1 MKLTDFE
8 RYKRPLW
15 MPSRH
20 IETVVPALWRKISGL
35 QYERER
41 WELDDGDFIDLDW
54 KRGDNYKRL
63 VIICHGMEGST
74 DRAYMMG
81 MAKALAP
88 TMDVLTWNFRGC
100 SGELNR
106 LPRFYHSGET
116 SDLQGVIDY
125 ARNSKN
131 YSSISLV
138 GFSLGGNLILKYLG
152 EQGRKA
158 VGKIEKAIAISV
170 PLHLKSC
177 CEVISKP
184 QHKMYSH
191 RFLVTLKDKV
201 RSKAVLMPDSVESA
215 NLKYINDLTSFDDY
229 VTAPLHGFINAN
241 DYYAQCSSLFFL
253 GDIAIPTLVINAKND
268 PFLSELAFPTEAE
281 LKNSMV
287 NLMYPRKGGHVGFSA
302 SKLNEINW
310 TERLAQYYFNLH
322 G

>member
-1 MKLTDFE
+1 MELVDFE
-8 RYKRPLW
+8 IYKRPLW

-20 IETVVPALWRKISGL
+20 IETVVPALWRRINGL
-35 QYERER
+35 EYERER

-54 KRGDNYKRL
+54 KREDKHRRL

-81 MAKALAP
+81 MTKALAP

-116 SDLQGVIDY
+116 SDLQKIIDY
-125 ARNSKN
+125 AMKSKE
-131 YSSISLV
+131 YDFVSLI

-152 EQGRKA
+152 EQGKKA
-158 VGKIEKAIAISV
+158 LGNIYKAIAISV

-177 CEVISKP
+177 CEVLSKP

-191 RFLVTLKDKV
+191 RFLVTLKEKV
-201 RSKAVLMPDSVESA
+201 RNKAELMPNEVNAA
-215 NLKYINDLTSFDDY
+215 NLKYVNDLTSFDDY
-229 VTAPLHGFINAN
+229 VTAPLHGFKDSD

-253 GDIAIPTLVINAKND
+253 SEIAIPTLVVNAKND
-268 PFLSELAFPTEAE
+268 PFLSELAFPTDSQINNPNVS
-281 LKNSMV
+281 L
-287 NLMYPRKGGHVGFSA
+287 LYPEKGGHVGFSS

-310 TERLAQYYFNLH
+310 TEKLAQFYFNQ
-322 G
+322 

>member
-8 RYKRPLW
+8 SYKRPLW

-20 IETVVPALWRKISGL
+20 IETVVPALWRKIGGL
-35 QYERER
+35 RYERER
-41 WELDDGDFIDLDW
+41 MELEDGDFIDIDW
-54 KRGDNYKRL
+54 KREKKHTRL

-88 TMDVLTWNFRGC
+88 TIDVLTWNFRGC
-100 SGELNR
+100 SGETNR

-116 SDLQGVIDY
+116 SDLQRVIDF
-125 ARNSKN
+125 ARSSKIYN
-131 YSSISLV
+131 SISLV

-152 EQGRKA
+152 EQGFKA
-158 VGKIEKAIAISV
+158 IGIFEKAIAISV

-184 QHKMYSH
+184 QHKMYSQ
-191 RFLVTLKDKV
+191 RFLAPLKEKV
-201 RSKAVLMPDSVESA
+201 RTKAELMPDLIDSEKLNYV
-215 NLKYINDLTSFDDY
+215 NDLISFDDY
-229 VTAPLHGFINAN
+229 ITAPLHGFKDAN

-253 GDIAIPTLVINAKND
+253 SDIKIPTLVVNAKND
-268 PFLSELAFPTEAE
+268 PFFSELAFPTAAE
-281 LKNSMV
+281 IDNQNVHL
-287 NLMYPRKGGHVGFSA
+287 LYPSKGGHVGFSS
-302 SKLNEINW
+302 SKLNETNW
-310 TERLAQYYFNLH
+310 TEKLAQYYLNLS

>member
-1 MKLTDFE
+1 MKLADFE
-8 RYKRPLW
+8 NYKRPLW

-20 IETVVPALWRKISGL
+20 IETIVPALWRKIDGL
-35 QYERER
+35 QYMRER

-54 KRGDNYKRL
+54 KREEKHKRL
-63 VIICHGMEGST
+63 AIICHGMEGST

-116 SDLQGVIDY
+116 TDLQRVIDY
-125 ARNSKN
+125 ARNSKK
-131 YSSISLV
+131 YDTLYLV

-152 EQGRKA
+152 EQGTFAKGVFA
-158 VGKIEKAIAISV
+158 KAIAISV

-191 RFLVTLKDKV
+191 RFLVTLKEKV
-201 RSKAVLMPDSVESA
+201 RTKAELMPEKVNSE
-215 NLKYINDLTSFDDY
+215 NLKYVNDLTSFDDY
-229 VTAPLHGFINAN
+229 VTAPLHGFKDAD
-241 DYYAQCSSLFFL
+241 DYYAQCSSLYFL
-253 GDIAIPTLVINAKND
+253 PKIAIPTLVVNAKND
-268 PFLSELAFPTEAE
+268 PFLSDLAFPSSNE
-281 LKNSMV
+281 V
-287 NLMYPRKGGHVGFSA
+287 NNQNVQMLYPEKGGHVGFSS
-302 SKLNEINW
+302 SKLNAINW
-310 TERLAQYYFNLH
+310 TEKLAQHYFNT
-322 G
+322 